1 MSITSAERH
10 QLHSRLSDVLGEDE
24 ANQLMEH
31 LPPVGWADVA
41 TKRDLDHV
49 ESVLRAEITVLG
61 TDLRA
66 EMATLGARMDL
77 LGARMDV
84 ESANLRVDIESLA
97 STMLRE
103 QRIQLTVIIAVFSA
117 LAAMLTIFG

>member
-24 ANQLMEH
+24 ANMLMEH
-31 LPPVGWADVA
+31 LPPLGWADVA

-61 TDLRA
+61 TDMRA
-66 EMATLGARMDL
+66 EIAT